1 MKTHNP
7 FYGFSPTTKKLF
19 GLIQKNGPFTKAEIL
34 NKTGL
39 KLTTVNRAIKPLVDY
54 NLIHEVGIAESSG
67 GRKPIIFGVNTKG
80 NYVIGID
87 LSRTYIQVVITDF
100 EMNII
105 GKRIKEMNK
114 DFSPY
119 MVVTYVG
126 NMLQELKVECNVKDS
141 EIIGAG
147 IGTVGPL
154 DKEQGVMINPQ
165 KFPSS
170 GWKGLNIKEL
180 LQNQLGLPVVV
191 DNGASTAVFVEQYY
205 GVGRGFDGIAYF
217 NCGIGIRTGV
227 VASNNIIRTHLNYE
241 DTFAHMVVDMDGE
254 KCSCG
259 KYGCIEAYSTIA
271 AIHNRFIKEVK
282 KGKKTN
288 INKEVDE
295 IIYKD
300 ICSAAENGDELSR
313 EILRDAATVFGIG
326 LVNYINILSPEIVIL
341 SGPLIQYSNYFYQ
354 ICVENA
360 QANHSLTQKNKILF
374 SKQGKYKQ
382 DAISIGAAATMI
394 EEMLKI

>member
-7 FYGFSPTTKKLF
+7 FYEFSSTTKKLYS
-19 GLIQKNGPFTKAEIL
+19 LIQKNGPFTKGEIL
-34 NKTGL
+34 DKTGL
-39 KLTTVNRAIKPLVDY
+39 KLTTVNRAIKPLLDY
-54 NLIHEVGIAESSG
+54 NLIQEVGIAESSG
-67 GRKPIIFGVNTKG
+67 GRKPLIFGINTKG

-100 EMNII
+100 KMNVI
-105 GKRIKEMNK
+105 GKRSKDMTE
-114 DFSPY
+114 DFSPD
-119 MVVTYVG
+119 MVINYIG
-126 NMLQELKVECNVKDS
+126 KMLNELKSQYNIKCT

-147 IGTVGPL
+147 VGTVGPL
-154 DKEQGVMINPQ
+154 DKEKGIMINPK
-165 KFPSS
+165 KFPSL
-170 GWKGLNIKEL
+170 GWEGLNIKEL
-180 LQNQLGLPVVV
+180 LQNELGLPVVV
-191 DNGASTAVFVEQYY
+191 DNGANSAVFAEQYY
-205 GVGRGFDGIAYF
+205 GVGKGFNGIAYF

-227 VASNNIIRTHLNYE
+227 VASNKIIRTHLNYE

-259 KYGCIEAYSTIA
+259 KYGCVEAYATIA
-271 AIHNRFIKEVK
+271 AIFKKFIKEVK

-288 INKEVDE
+288 INTEVDE
-295 IIYKD
+295 ITYKD
-300 ICSAAENGDELSR
+300 ICNAAENGDELSR

-326 LVNYINILSPEIVIL
+326 LANYINILSPEIVIL

-360 QANHSLTQKNKILF
+360 ESNYTLTQNNKILF

-382 DAISIGAAATMI
+382 DAISVGAAATMI
-394 EEMLKI
+394 EEILN